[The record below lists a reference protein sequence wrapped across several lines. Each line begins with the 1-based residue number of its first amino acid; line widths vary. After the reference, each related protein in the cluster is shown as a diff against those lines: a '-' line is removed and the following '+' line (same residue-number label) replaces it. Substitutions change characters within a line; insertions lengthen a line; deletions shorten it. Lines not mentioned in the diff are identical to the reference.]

1 MRTPSRRRR
10 PVSARSSRPRR
21 PRIAVGILTAAA
33 SAAALAT
40 GCSHD
45 VPGRPAV
52 AAQAPAGTVPETVAA
67 PAGWSLIATTKGTI
81 PRFVIPGGRENGTV
95 PGRWYGGVSSLPV
108 IGQRPGW
115 FRVRLVTRPNG
126 STAWVRAGDVTITDT
141 PYRIVVDLAA
151 ERLRLYRLGRQIM
164 NAPAGIGTRQDPTPT
179 GQYFVA
185 MLEESPSAGYGPFIL
200 VTSAHSDAI
209 SDWEDSDDAVIGIHG
224 PLGEGSLIG
233 TGGAALSHGCIRLQ
247 LADLARLRPVP
258 VGTPITITA

>member
-1 MRTPSRRRR
+1 MVKT
-10 PVSARSSRPRR
+10 
-21 PRIAVGILTAAA
+21 AVGILTAAA
-33 SAAALAT
+33 IASAASLAT

-45 VPGRPAV
+45 VPTRSAAAAGVQAGR
-52 AAQAPAGTVPETVAA
+52 APELVAA
-67 PAGWSLIATTKGTI
+67 PAGWSLIATTKGAI
-81 PRFVIPGGRENGTV
+81 ARFAAPGGRPDGTV
-95 PGRWYGGVSSLPV
+95 PGRWYGGISSLPV

-126 STAWVRAGDVTITDT
+126 STAWVRAADVTITIT

-151 ERLRLYRLGRQIM
+151 EHLRLYRLGKQIM
-164 NAPAGIGTRQDPTPT
+164 NAPAGIGTKQDPTPT

-209 SDWEDSDDAVIGIHG
+209 IDWEGFGDAVIAIHG
-224 PLGEGSLIG
+224 PLGEGSQIG
-233 TGGAALSHGCIRLQ
+233 TSGAALSHGCIRLP
-247 LADLARLRPVP
+247 LPDLARLRPVP